1 MKRALFLRLLLP
13 LLLTGCGGKKS
24 TGPAVSADSARTNDS
39 AVAANAGLPVGHVL
53 SYEERQGS
61 VLYMKYCAV
70 CHGKEGKGDGF
81 NAFNLDPRPRDFSD
95 STFMAALSDDQIVQT
110 IGGGG
115 RSVNKSPLM
124 PSYGWTIDGRQI
136 RYVAAYIRTFSAGA
150 ASNLP

>member
-1 MKRALFLRLLLP
+1 MTRARFLTLFLP
-13 LLLTGCGGKKS
+13 LLLMGCAGKKNI
-24 TGPAVSADSARTNDS
+24 PPPVSADSVRTNDS
-39 AVAANAGLPVGHVL
+39 TVVAHTVVPVEHVL

-95 STFMAALSDDQIVQT
+95 SSYMAALSDAQILQT
-110 IGGGG
+110 ISGGG

-124 PSYGWTIDGRQI
+124 PSYGWTIDNRQV
-136 RYVAAYIRTFSAGA
+136 RYVAAYVRTFSAGQ
-150 ASNLP
+150 

>member
-1 MKRALFLRLLLP
+1 MIHARFLTLLLP
-13 LLLTGCGGKKS
+13 LLMAGCSARKS
-24 TGPAVSADSARTNDS
+24 AGPSVSADSVRTNDS
-39 AVAANAGLPVGHVL
+39 ALAAHAAVPVEHVL

-61 VLYMKYCAV
+61 VLYVKYCAV

-95 STFMAALSDDQIVQT
+95 SLYMAALSDAQILQT

-124 PSYGWTIDGRQI
+124 PSYGWTIDNRQI
-136 RYVAAYIRTFSAGA
+136 RYVAAYIRTFSAGE
-150 ASNLP
+150 

>member
-1 MKRALFLRLLLP
+1 MRHSRAIAFLALLVFA
-13 LLLTGCGGKKS
+13 GCTARKS
-24 TGPAVSADSARTNDS
+24 EGPASPADSSRGVDS
-39 AVAANAGLPVGHVL
+39 ATAAAAVVPVQRVL

-61 VLYMKYCAV
+61 ALYAKYCAV

-95 STFMAALSDDQIVQT
+95 STYMAALSDDQIIQT

-124 PSYGWTIDGRQI
+124 PSYSWTIDAMQI
-136 RYVAAYIRTFSAGA
+136 HYVASYLRTFSE
-150 ASNLP
+150 NP

>member
-1 MKRALFLRLLLP
+1 MTRKCFLTLVFP
-13 LLLTGCGGKKS
+13 LLLTGCTAKKN

-39 AVAANAGLPVGHVL
+39 TAAAPSAVPVERVL
-53 SYEERQGS
+53 SYEERQGG

-95 STFMAALSDDQIVQT
+95 STYMAALSDDQIVQT

-124 PSYGWTIDGRQI
+124 PSYGWTIDNRQI
-136 RYVAAYIRTFSAGA
+136 RYVASYIRTFGAGR
-150 ASNLP
+150 